1 MRSAW
6 RSEKVRTRSGP
17 QRKDLVDVRRG
28 EGTHPWFLAASLR
41 RAHDIAGN
49 ADDAFLLAGQ
59 IQCLEITCPAATEK
73 KPTPFA
79 GCRPHSSAGCS
90 GLVVVH
96 VAAMWRSGRG
106 LLLGLFGHH

>member
-6 RSEKVRTRSGP
+6 RLEKVRTRSGP
-17 QRKDLVDVRRG
+17 QRKDLVDVCRG

-59 IQCLEITCPAATEK
+59 IQCLEITGPAATEK

-90 GLVVVH
+90 RLVVVH
-96 VAAMWRSGRG
+96 AAVMRHRG
-106 LLLGLFGHH
+106 WSL